1 LIISKV
7 IKQIAYLG
15 EKLDEYGIPHQKPI
29 GGHAI
34 YIDAKKF
41 FNHISKE
48 EYQAQTLACELYLE
62 AGIRGV
68 EVGTILAD
76 RDPETRENR
85 YPKLELFRLAI
96 PRRTYT
102 KNHIDYI
109 AVALRNVYNRRYEI
123 KRGYKIIHEVP
134 IMRHF
139 TVKLEKLDGKS
150 NCSNVVALSA

>member
-1 LIISKV
+1 MGTSKTNWRTCN
-7 IKQIAYLG
+7 L
-15 EKLDEYGIPHQKPI
+15 HRR
-29 GGHAI
+29 
-34 YIDAKKF
+34 KKVF
-41 FNHISKE
+41 QSYFK
-48 EYQAQTLACELYLE
+48 